1 MQNPVSCI
9 YLLNKFFIMYL
20 RIPIAVMAIA
30 GFLLSCNLKNK
41 KTVKSAELTMTDIN
55 TAEIPANRERLQNE
69 EMLQEKQKSPDEK
82 SQNNQL
88 QSPPPVPADWNKQII
103 KNAVLEMYVSDTKS
117 SVYAIKEAVRST
129 GGYIAS
135 ASEVQLSSQ
144 IKNEMVIRVPWEKF
158 DALLD
163 RLSGYADS
171 VAQKNLTSEDVSEE
185 FIDTKA
191 RMQAKEKVK
200 DRYYDFLKQ
209 ARNIDEVLKVQ
220 NEIRNLQE
228 EIESAAGRINY
239 IQNLA
244 ALSTIRLTFFQQL
257 SPELKPQNEYG
268 FWNAL
273 KESVLDGWLMVQSLI
288 IILVKIWPL
297 WLLGGVIWM
306 ILIRKKKSLIAA
318 RK

>member
-1 MQNPVSCI
+1 M
-9 YLLNKFFIMYL
+9 
-20 RIPIAVMAIA
+20 
-30 GFLLSCNLKNK
+30 SCNPKNEK
-41 KTVKSAELTMTDIN
+41 SVKSAEVTLTDLN
-55 TAEIPANRERLQNE
+55 TAEIPANSERLQNE
-69 EMLQEKQKSPDEK
+69 EVLQEKQKSPDK
-82 SQNNQL
+82 KAQNNQL

-103 KNAVLEMYVSDTKS
+103 KNAVLEMYVSDAKS
-117 SVYAIKEAVRST
+117 SGNAIKEAVRST

-135 ASEVQLSSQ
+135 ASEVQMFLQ
-144 IKNEMVIRVPWEKF
+144 IKNEMVIRVPREKF
-158 DALLD
+158 DELLY

-171 VAQKNLTSEDVSEE
+171 VSQKNMTSEDVSEE

-257 SPELKPQNEYG
+257 GPEIKPQNEYG
-268 FWNAL
+268 FWKAL

-288 IILVKIWPL
+288 IILVKTWPL
-297 WLLGGVIWM
+297 WLLGGAIWM
-306 ILIRKKKSLIAA
+306 MLTRRKKNAIVV